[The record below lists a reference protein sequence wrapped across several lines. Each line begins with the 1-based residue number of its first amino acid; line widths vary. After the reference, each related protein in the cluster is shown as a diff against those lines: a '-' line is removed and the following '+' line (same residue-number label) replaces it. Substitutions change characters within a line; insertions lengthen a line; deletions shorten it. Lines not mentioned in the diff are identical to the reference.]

1 MTIGAMAG
9 AGLMM
14 VSTSVPA
21 NAFLPTTVDVP
32 VTAAAPQ
39 QTEVQS
45 LRVDSVAGG
54 LAVSRDSYTA
64 TSLREQIFLR
74 YGNRNWAYTN
84 DPNGTIQWPFAV
96 AVPISDGFGW
106 RVSPCYGCSTYHLG
120 VDFTPGAGAVI
131 QAIADGVVSAVVAS
145 HYGLGNHIIID
156 HHINGQLVQSVY
168 AHMADGTMKM
178 VVGQQVKVTDEV
190 GRVGSTGSSTG
201 AHLHLEIHV
210 NGVPVD
216 PFAWLKANAN

>member
-1 MTIGAMAG
+1 MTFGAMAG

-14 VSTSVPA
+14 VATSVPA
-21 NAFLPTTVDVP
+21 NAFLPTSVDVP
-32 VTAAAPQ
+32 LASAPL
-39 QTEVQS
+39 QTDVQS
-45 LRVDSVAGG
+45 LKMESSAAG
-54 LAVSRDSYTA
+54 LAVARDSYTA

-84 DPNGTIQWPFAV
+84 NPNGTIQWPFPI
-96 AVPISDGFGW
+96 AVPISDGYGF
-106 RVSPCYGCSTYHLG
+106 RISPCRGCSSDHHG
-120 VDFTPGAGAVI
+120 VDFTPGAGAII
-131 QAIADGVVSAVVAS
+131 QAIADGTVSAVVAS

-168 AHMADGTMKM
+168 AHMADGSMRLE
-178 VVGQQVKVTDEV
+178 VGQQVKVTDEV
-190 GRVGSTGSSTG
+190 GQVGSTGQSTG

-216 PFAWLKANAN
+216 PFEWLKANAN